1 MPDLGVPELLII
13 AAIVLLLFGPGKAA
27 DIGGSLGRSIRE
39 FRKATQEDER
49 PNATPPPTPPA
60 AAADVI
66 APTADVP
73 AATAR
78 RCCDACG
85 AGIGEAQRFCTT
97 CGAPVAAAAGAP

>member
-39 FRKATQEDER
+39 FRKATKEDDE
-49 PNATPPPTPPA
+49 PTAAATQPA
-60 AAADVI
+60 PLAAADI
-66 APTADVP
+66 APTGDVP

-78 RCCDACG
+78 RFCDACG
-85 AGIGEAQRFCTT
+85 AGIGEAQRFCTA
-97 CGAPVAAAAGAP
+97 CGAPVATVATVS